1 MASYTTPPN
10 EKADFVEAEMGNSS
24 DHPRKGEVDHIDALA
39 TAPGTTLGSFSHLDE
54 KKILRKVCLYH
65 HAKQKAAN
73 SCLQMDMRLIPMLAL
88 LYLLSF
94 LDRKSTPNNTANH
107 H

>member
-1 MASYTTPPN
+1 MASYTPPN

-24 DHPRKGEVDHIDALA
+24 GHPRKGEVDHIGALA
-39 TAPGTTLGSFSHLDE
+39 TAPGTTLDSFSHLDE
-54 KKILRKVCLYH
+54 KKILRKVCLYSRIKH
-65 HAKQKAAN
+65 QAAN
-73 SCLQMDMRLIPMLAL
+73 FCVQMDMRLIPMLAL

-94 LDRKSTPNNTANH
+94 LDRKSTLNNTATH